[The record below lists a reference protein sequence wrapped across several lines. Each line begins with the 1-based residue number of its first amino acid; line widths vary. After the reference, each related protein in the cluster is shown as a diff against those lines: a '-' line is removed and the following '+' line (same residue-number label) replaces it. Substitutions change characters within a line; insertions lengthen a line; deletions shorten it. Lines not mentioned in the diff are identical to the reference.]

1 MENRQSQTP
10 TQSTQTNS
18 DVTTWE
24 LPDGAIARVGP
35 GFIYDMAFSP
45 DNALLA
51 VGTSIGVWMYE
62 LDTMQPVTLF
72 ETERGMILSVVLSP
86 DGKWVATSNADGIIK
101 VREIETQ
108 QRVAKIQG
116 WHDGTSRLVFSPD
129 SQYIAASGREYGD
142 VYVWCTETG
151 QHVAS
156 FKVNVTLKEGEKYPA
171 RFPLCFSPDGQ
182 LLAYSTGPCT
192 LTVQNLKTKERFAL
206 LVLDRHLCESG
217 DMYDLAFSPCSQ
229 FLAASLQNPTT
240 RENIEV
246 QVWNIDKETL
256 ETTYTDYNG
265 TRAILA
271 YSPDGA
277 LRVADV
283 YVDKVVMWDASR
295 GEKLDTIKYP
305 SGKRSH
311 RIEQCISTDGEQ
323 FAILTERDIRVWR
336 AGTPVA
342 VAPLT
347 VPHRVPDSLFF
358 YQSDK
363 RLISKYWNE
372 GVVFWDVM
380 QKQVIP
386 PPIPPKSRGKRCA
399 LSACEELLALV
410 GESGQTLEVWN
421 ITSGAQIAELTEH
434 ESLITTV
441 VFSPSGEHLISGDV
455 DGKLILWNVHR
466 WEKQH
471 AFIGHHVEA
480 IRRADF
486 HPNGKQVAT
495 TDGRTDIFLWDVTSG
510 EQLGSLS
517 VDSTFVA
524 LYKGDMRQI
533 QKQMRKPHKPSKNLH
548 SIAFSPCGTFLAGGL
563 KGGIHLWDAAT
574 LEPRMG
580 MILPE
585 RCSLV
590 GVVVFSPCG
599 RYLAS
604 GSWWWKTDKVSVRL
618 WEVAT
623 GENIHTFWGHTSDV
637 QNLAFSKDSERLAS
651 SSYDGTVLIWD
662 MKPFI
667 DS

>member
-1 MENRQSQTP
+1 MENRQSQAT

-18 DVTTWE
+18 NETTWE

-108 QRVAKIQG
+108 QRVANIQG
-116 WHDGTSRLVFSPD
+116 WHDGTSGLVFSPD

-151 QHVAS
+151 QHVTS
-156 FKVNVTLKEGEKYPA
+156 FKRGVTPKEGEKYPT

-182 LLAYSTGPCT
+182 LLAYSNGPST
-192 LTVQNLKTKERFAL
+192 LTVQNLKTKERFAW
-206 LVLDRHLCESG
+206 LVLNRHLCESG
-217 DMYDLAFSPCSQ
+217 HLYDLAFSPCSQ
-229 FLAASLQNPTT
+229 FLAASLQDPTT

-246 QVWNIDKETL
+246 QVWDIDKETL
-256 ETTYTDYNG
+256 ETTYTDYDG
-265 TRAILA
+265 TRVLLA
-271 YSPDGA
+271 YSPDGT
-277 LRVADV
+277 LRVADI
-283 YVDKVVMWDASR
+283 YEDKVVIWNASR
-295 GEKLDTIKYP
+295 GEKLDTVEYQ
-305 SGKRSH
+305 GEGRT
-311 RIEQCISTDGEQ
+311 EQCISTDGQQ
-323 FAILTERDIRVWR
+323 FAILTNRDIRVWR
-336 AGTPVA
+336 AGTPIA
-342 VAPLT
+342 VAPHT
-347 VPHRVPDSLFF
+347 VPHQVPHSLFF
-358 YQSDK
+358 SQSDK
-363 RLISKYWNE
+363 RLVCKYWADSI
-372 GVVFWDVM
+372 VFWDVV

-386 PPIPPKSRGKRCA
+386 SPIKTKGRGQRCA
-399 LSACEELLALV
+399 LSPCEELLALI
-410 GESGQTLEVWN
+410 GENGQTLEIWN
-421 ITSGAQIAELTEH
+421 ITFGARIAELTEH
-434 ESLITTV
+434 QSLITTV
-441 VFSPSGEHLISGDV
+441 VFSPSGEHLVSGDV
-455 DGKLILWNVHR
+455 DGKLVVWRVQH
-466 WEKQH
+466 WEKLHSFIAH
-471 AFIGHHVEA
+471 ARPFRTA
-480 IRRADF
+480 AF
-486 HPNGKQVAT
+486 HPSGKQIVT
-495 TDGRTDIFLWDVTSG
+495 TDGSSIFLWDVTSG
-510 EQLGSLS
+510 EQLGSPS

-533 QKQMRKPHKPSKNLH
+533 QKQMRKPHKPLKYLH
-548 SIAFSPCGTFLAGGL
+548 SIAFSPCGTLLAGGL

-637 QNLAFSKDSERLAS
+637 QNLAFSKDGELLAS
-651 SSYDGTVLIWD
+651 SSYDGTVLLWD

-667 DS
+667 SF

>member
-1 MENRQSQTP
+1 MENRQSGIPALRPVEDT
-10 TQSTQTNS
+10 

-24 LPDGAIARVGP
+24 LPDGALARVGP

-72 ETERGMILSVVLSP
+72 ETERGMISNVVLSP

-116 WHDGTSRLVFSPD
+116 WHDGTSRLTFSPD

-151 QHVAS
+151 AHVAS
-156 FKVNVTLKEGEKYPA
+156 FEMRVTLKESEKYPT

-192 LTVQNLKTKERFAL
+192 LTVQNLKTKERFAC

-217 DMYDLAFSPCSQ
+217 HLYDLAFSPCRQ
-229 FLAASLQNPTT
+229 FLAASLQDQAT

-256 ETTYTDYNG
+256 ETIYTDYGG
-265 TRAILA
+265 TRVILA

-283 YVDKVVMWDASR
+283 YEDKVVMWNASR
-295 GEKLDTIKYP
+295 GEKLDTIEYQ
-305 SGKRSH
+305 GKGRT
-311 RIEQCISTDGEQ
+311 EQCISTDGQQ
-323 FAILTERDIRVWR
+323 FAILTNRDIRVWR
-336 AGTPVA
+336 AGTPTA
-342 VAPLT
+342 VAPHT
-347 VPHRVPDSLFF
+347 VPHQVPESLFF
-358 YQSDK
+358 YQSGK
-363 RLISKYWNE
+363 RLACKYWFE
-372 GVVFWDVM
+372 DIVFWDVV
-380 QKQVIP
+380 QKQGVP
-386 PPIPPKSRGKRCA
+386 PPISSKGVGKRCA
-399 LSACEELLALV
+399 LSACEELLALN
-410 GESGQTLEVWN
+410 GEDGQTLEVWN
-421 ITSGAQIAELTEH
+421 ITSGARIVELTEH
-434 ESLITTV
+434 QSFITTV

-455 DGKLILWNVHR
+455 DGKLVVWRVQH
-466 WEKQH
+466 WEKLHSFIAH
-471 AFIGHHVEA
+471 ARPFRTA
-480 IRRADF
+480 AF
-486 HPNGKQVAT
+486 HPSGKQIVT
-495 TDGRTDIFLWDVTSG
+495 TDGSSIFLWDVTSG
-510 EQLGSLS
+510 EQLGSPS

-524 LYKGDMRQI
+524 VYKGDMRQI
-533 QKQMRKPHKPSKNLH
+533 QKQMRKPHKPQKYLH
-548 SIAFSPCGTFLAGGL
+548 SITFSPCGTLLAGGL
-563 KGGIHLWDAAT
+563 YGGVHLWDTTT

-585 RCSLV
+585 RCFHI

-604 GSWWWKTDKVSVRL
+604 GSWWNKTDKVSIRL

-637 QNLAFSKDSERLAS
+637 QNLAFSKDGELLAS
-651 SSYDGTVLIWD
+651 SSYDGTILLWD

-667 DS
+667 NS